1 MNAVKVFFELSSIPY
16 LEKMCELM
24 GLNTEHAK
32 HFAKF
37 CKDHHVVWQ
46 LLLTFHMTALQK
58 MVYPYIQ
65 HAKDLNQHQ
74 SSPL

>member
-1 MNAVKVFFELSSIPY
+1 MNAVKAFFELSSIPY
-16 LEKMCELM
+16 LKKMCELM

-32 HFAKF
+32 Q
-37 CKDHHVVWQ
+37 DHHVAWQ